1 MTKRKISRYQKLSR
15 TRVFRNFLFRLLRK
29 ERLPIVS
36 RELDDHIICF
46 SPSGVIGRHLM
57 TKGHWHREHVDR
69 IISLLKQHDI
79 EIVGKI
85 ACDIGANIGTQTI
98 YLHKAEVFS
107 KILAIEPD
115 PNNFKLLS
123 FNIEI
128 NDLGKRTSLI
138 NAAISCD
145 PGTMPLYLNPGFT
158 DGGHSLL
165 QREGLSEQ
173 VDVRVVRMAT
183 AFKEAEINPQDIGF
197 CWIDTEG
204 FDRDCVAQ
212 ILEIAGNK
220 VPVFTEVS
228 ENFRGK
234 EEAAGYINYLNE
246 HYQYAYTFENKR
258 SIIFS
263 ENNNAKMTGPSADI
277 LAFNIQN

>member
-1 MTKRKISRYQKLSR
+1 MYQKFSR
-15 TRVFRNFLFRLLRK
+15 TRIFRNFLFRLLRK
-29 ERLPIVS
+29 EKLPIVS

-57 TKGHWHREHVDR
+57 TKGHWHREHVD
-69 IISLLKQHDI
+69 IVISLLKQHDI

-98 YLHKAEVFS
+98 YLHKVEVFS

-128 NDLGKRTSLI
+128 NNLGTRTSLI
-138 NAAISCD
+138 NAAISRT
-145 PGTMPLYLNPGFT
+145 PGIMPLYLNPGFT

-165 QREGLSEQ
+165 KKEGLSEQ
-173 VDVRVVRMAT
+173 VDVRVIRMET
-183 AFKEAEINPQDIGF
+183 AFNEAEINPQDIGF

-204 FDRDCVAQ
+204 FDLECVSQ

-228 ENFRGK
+228 ENFKGR
-234 EEAAGYINYLNE
+234 EEADSYINYLNE
-246 HYQYAYTFENKR
+246 HYQYAYTFENNGT
-258 SIIFS
+258 ITFS
-263 ENNNAKMTGPSADI
+263 KNNNAEMIGPSVDI

>member
-1 MTKRKISRYQKLSR
+1 MAIYQNFSR
-15 TRVFRNFLFRLLRK
+15 TRIFRNFLFRLMRK
-29 ERLPIVS
+29 EKLPIVS
-36 RELDDHIICF
+36 RKLDDHIICF

-57 TKGHWHREHVDR
+57 TKGHWHRDHVDR
-69 IISLLKQHDI
+69 IINLLKQHDI
-79 EIVGKI
+79 EIAGKI

-128 NDLGKRTSLI
+128 NNLGTRTSLI
-138 NAAISCD
+138 NAAISRN
-145 PGTMPLYLNPGFT
+145 PGIMPLYLNPGFT

-165 QREGLSEQ
+165 KREGLSEQ
-173 VDVRVVRMAT
+173 VDVRVIRMTT

-204 FDRDCVAQ
+204 FDLECVSQ

-228 ENFRGK
+228 ENFKGR
-234 EEAAGYINYLNE
+234 EEAVAYINYLNE
-246 HYQYAYTFENKR
+246 HYQYAYTFENNGT
-258 SIIFS
+258 IIFS
-263 ENNNAKMTGPSADI
+263 KNNNAEMIGPSADI
-277 LAFNIQN
+277 LAFNIQI

>member
-1 MTKRKISRYQKLSR
+1 MSMYQKFSR
-15 TRVFRNFLFRLLRK
+15 TRIFRNFLFRLLRK
-29 ERLPIVS
+29 EKLPIVS

-57 TKGHWHREHVDR
+57 TKGHWHREHVD
-69 IISLLKQHDI
+69 IVIGLLKQHDI

-98 YLHKAEVFS
+98 YLHKVEVFS

-128 NDLGKRTSLI
+128 NNLGTRTSLI
-138 NAAISCD
+138 NAAISRT
-145 PGTMPLYLNPGFT
+145 PGIMPLYLNPGFT

-165 QREGLSEQ
+165 KKEGLSEQ
-173 VDVRVVRMAT
+173 VDVRVIRMKT
-183 AFKEAEINPQDIGF
+183 AFNEAEINPKDIGF

-204 FDRDCVAQ
+204 FDLECVSQ
-212 ILEIAGNK
+212 ILETAGNK

-228 ENFRGK
+228 EKFKGK
-234 EEAAGYINYLNE
+234 EEADSYINYLNE
-246 HYQYAYTFENKR
+246 HYQYAYTFENNGT
-258 SIIFS
+258 ITFS
-263 ENNNAKMTGPSADI
+263 KNNNAEMIGPSVDI